1 LKFEEFNSVNTSKKT
16 GSKFPAIAVQILNLA
31 IIIWMIF
38 IVLLYLFL
46 YTPPQII
53 SALAK
58 AGADKP
64 LVQFQEKVMPFFQ
77 TIDFSAYIKKY
88 Y

>member
-1 LKFEEFNSVNTSKKT
+1 LKFQEFNSVNTNKKT
-16 GSKFPAIAVQILNLA
+16 GSNFSAIAVQILNFA

-38 IVLLYLFL
+38 IVLLYLL
-46 YTPPQII
+46 LHTPPQIML
-53 SALAK
+53 ALAK
-58 AGADKP
+58 AGVDKP